1 MASKRTHSETISE
14 VDDCDC
20 TSRPRANSSE
30 GQTLL
35 EDINTNGLV
44 FVSKINHRNRCFIPS
59 VKNYFGGVQVKK
71 VLVDSGCSTI
81 LLPIVENELK
91 SLLDK
96 FPANLYIWRVGGST
110 GVGGGSKVLLVESV
124 DRVKFEVKLCQ
135 DIIGHP
141 HSVRVQ
147 TLRFSLC
154 SEDTR
159 TILGNPDMIARFGTK
174 VKSTLEEY
182 ANSNAARRSHALLGQ
197 SVLKQLSCVK
207 HSRVEFHVDPA
218 YYKISSWNEV
228 SRDTSR
234 LLEQII
240 LPDDFEDWEDDDN
253 LCHDENEDFDCEEND

>member
-1 MASKRTHSETISE
+1 MASKRAHPEMTSE
-14 VDDCDC
+14 VDDYDC
-20 TSRPRANSSE
+20 TSRSRANSSE
-30 GQTLL
+30 GQLL
-35 EDINTNGLV
+35 LKDIKTTGLV

-81 LLPIVENELK
+81 LLPVAKNELEG
-91 SLLDK
+91 LFDM
-96 FPANLYIWRVGGST
+96 FPNDRYTWRVGGST
-110 GVGGGSKVLLVESV
+110 GVGGGTKVLLVESV

-141 HSVRVQ
+141 HSVCVQ

-154 SEDTR
+154 SEDAG
-159 TILGNPDMIARFGTK
+159 TILRNPDMVTRFGTK
-174 VKSTLEEY
+174 AKSTLEEY
-182 ANSNAARRSHALLGQ
+182 ANSSAPRRSHALLGQ

-218 YYKISSWNEV
+218 HYEISSWNEV
-228 SRDTSR
+228 SCDTSR

-253 LCHDENEDFDCEEND
+253 LCHDENEDYECVEND